1 MCFQEISHK
10 IPYSI
15 YFKNMY
21 LAESNLAHCVVYCPM
36 TCGLKTFV
44 EFFVYIQAYHKIPQ
58 NELNKFHS

>member
-1 MCFQEISHK
+1 
-10 IPYSI
+10 
-15 YFKNMY
+15 MY